1 VTGEAIF
8 TYGTLMCPEVLAAV
22 AGATGAPRPARLPG
36 YARRRVRGAVWPGIL
51 PRPGASVD
59 GVLWSG
65 LGAAALAR
73 LDRYEG
79 VAFRREAVVV
89 ATAEGEVPAQAYVL
103 AARHRWRLTRHDWAP
118 QTFRA
123 RYLADTLARLAG
135 G

>member
-1 VTGEAIF
+1 MTAEALF
-8 TYGTLMCPEVLAAV
+8 TYGTLMCPEVLTAV
-22 AGATGAPRPARLPG
+22 AGATGAPRPARLSG

-51 PRPGASVD
+51 PRPGASVE

-79 VAFRREAVVV
+79 AAFRREAVVV
-89 ATAEGEVPAQAYVL
+89 ATVEGEVPAQAYVL
-103 AARHRWRLTRHDWAP
+103 AARHRWRLTRNDWAP
-118 QTFRA
+118 EAFRA
-123 RYLADTLARLAG
+123 RYLADILARLAG

>member
-1 VTGEAIF
+1 MTAEALF

-22 AGATGAPRPARLPG
+22 AGATGVARPARLPG

-79 VAFRREAVVV
+79 AAFRREAVVV
-89 ATAEGEVPAQAYVL
+89 TAAEGEVPAQAYVL
-103 AARHRWRLTRHDWAP
+103 AARYRWRLTSHGWAP
-118 QTFRA
+118 EAFRA
-123 RYLADTLARLAG
+123 RYLEDTLARLAG

>member
-1 VTGEAIF
+1 VTGEALF

-22 AGATGAPRPARLPG
+22 AGATGAARPARLPG
-36 YARRRVRGAVWPGIL
+36 YVRRRVRGAVWPGIL
-51 PRPGASVD
+51 RRPGASVE

-79 VAFRREAVVV
+79 AAFRREAVIV
-89 ATAEGEVPAQAYVL
+89 ATAEGEVPAHAYIL
-103 AARHRWRLTRHDWAP
+103 AARHRWRLTKHDWAP
-118 QTFRA
+118 EAFRA
-123 RYLADTLARLAG
+123 RHLADTLARLAG